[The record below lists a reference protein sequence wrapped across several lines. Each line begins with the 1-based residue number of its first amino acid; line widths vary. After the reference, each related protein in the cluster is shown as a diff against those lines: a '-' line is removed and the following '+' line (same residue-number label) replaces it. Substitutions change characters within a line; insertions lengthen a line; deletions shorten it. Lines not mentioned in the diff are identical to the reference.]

1 MYNFQT
7 RERRHEKKNH
17 SIDLMKYR
25 KEKSKKQRKACQI
38 KKQFKMVEISKY
50 VSNNNKYK

>member
-1 MYNFQT
+1 M
-7 RERRHEKKNH
+7 RKKNH
-17 SIDLMKYR
+17 FIDLTNYR

-38 KKQFKMVEISKY
+38 KEPFKMVEISKY